1 MKKNHWIFKLG
12 LFCLIGLLIV
22 GFITPEAEAL
32 SLRKIKKKLLRNG
45 TVFDAAKYVQNTLAL
60 KEYQKQLETL
70 RETLKHLEKMNN
82 STSQATKAYV
92 ISVYNRLIMV
102 RNTVKGL
109 TYSYASLQKEW
120 DETFKDFE
128 AFHGMKASEYANHL
142 KVLDEKT
149 SNALLDAMK
158 SQGFIV
164 DIDGDQVVLKGL
176 MDQSMGAKGMLG
188 ALQVANY
195 MAALQMTQMARM
207 ELVMAMSFRAQT
219 LYYQWK
225 VQEKMAKRAYAKQN
239 EIKFD
244 NPMNNLSISGA
255 FPQF

>member
-176 MDQSMGAKGMLG
+176 LDQSMGAK
-188 ALQVANY
+188 
-195 MAALQMTQMARM
+195 
-207 ELVMAMSFRAQT
+207 
-219 LYYQWK
+219 
-225 VQEKMAKRAYAKQN
+225 
-239 EIKFD
+239 
-244 NPMNNLSISGA
+244 
-255 FPQF
+255 